1 MPIWKTLLS
10 RPDAIL
16 ALLLLAAVVLAG
28 LAAPLA
34 YPAGPWR
41 MVALPFITPFTDPA
55 HPLGTDALGRDL
67 AAALM
72 YGARTSLE
80 IGAVSTLAA
89 ILFGAA
95 VGGVAGFFGGL
106 VESVLMRAT
115 EMFQTVP
122 SFALAILLVAIYSPS
137 MPSIMAAIAVVSWP
151 PVARLARAEFLSMR
165 RREFVQAALLS
176 GQSNLR
182 VAWSQILPNTL
193 SLLIVMAALMVS
205 MAILFESA
213 LSFVGLGDPN
223 VVSWGYLI
231 ATGRGVMARSWWLT
245 FLPGVAIML
254 TIVSI
259 SILGDAIGDSQD
271 PHFERKG
278 ES

>member
-1 MPIWKTLLS
+1 MPIWKSLLS

-16 ALLLLAAVVLAG
+16 ALILLGAVVLAG
-28 LAAPLA
+28 VLAPLIF
-34 YPAGPWR
+34 PGGPWR
-41 MVALPFITPFTDPA
+41 MVARPFIAPFTDMG

-67 AAALM
+67 AVALI

-80 IGAVSTLAA
+80 IGLVSTCAA
-89 ILFGAA
+89 VLFGTAI
-95 VGGVAGFFGGL
+95 GGIAGFFGGRVDSL
-106 VESVLMRAT
+106 LMRST

-137 MPSIMAAIAVVSWP
+137 LLSIMAAIAVVSWP

-182 VAWSQILPNTL
+182 VAWSQILPNVL
-193 SLLIVMAALMVS
+193 SPLIVMAALMIS

-213 LSFVGLGDPN
+213 LSFVGLGDPQ

-231 ATGRGVMARSWWLT
+231 SAGRGVMARSWWLT
-245 FLPGVAIML
+245 FLPGFSIML

-271 PHFERKG
+271 PHFERK
-278 ES
+278 ETE

>member
-1 MPIWKTLLS
+1 MLIWKSLFS
-10 RPDAIL
+10 KPDAVL
-16 ALLLLAAVVLAG
+16 ALAILGAIVLAG
-28 LAAPLA
+28 LLAPVA
-34 YPAGPWR
+34 YPDGPWR
-41 MVALPFITPFTDPA
+41 MVARPLLAPFADMR

-67 AAALM
+67 LASLM
-72 YGARTSLE
+72 FGARTSLAIGLVSTCVATVFGAS
-80 IGAVSTLAA
+80 IGA
-89 ILFGAA
+89 
-95 VGGVAGFFGGL
+95 VAGFFGGR
-106 VESVLMRAT
+106 VDSALMRST

-122 SFALAILLVAIYSPS
+122 SFALAILLIAIYTPS
-137 MPSIMAAIAVVSWP
+137 TFSIMIAISVVSWP

-182 VAWSQILPNTL
+182 VAWSQIFPNIL
-193 SLLIVMAALMVS
+193 SPLTVMAALMVS

-213 LSFVGLGDPN
+213 LSFVGLGDPK

-231 ATGRGVMARSWWLT
+231 SAGRGVMSQSWWLT
-245 FLPGVAIML
+245 FLPGFAIML

-271 PHFERKG
+271 PHFERR
-278 ES
+278 ESK

>member
-1 MPIWKTLLS
+1 MPIWKSLVS

-16 ALLLLAAVVLAG
+16 ALVLLTAVVLAG
-28 LAAPLA
+28 LCAPVVF
-34 YPAGPWR
+34 PDGPWR
-41 MVALPFITPFTDPA
+41 MVARPFIPPFTDMR
-55 HPLGTDALGRDL
+55 HPLGADALGRDL
-67 AAALM
+67 AASLM

-80 IGAVSTLAA
+80 IGLVSTCVA
-89 ILFGAA
+89 ILFGAG
-95 VGGVAGFFGGL
+95 VGGIAGFFGGR
-106 VESVLMRAT
+106 VDSILMRST

-122 SFALAILLVAIYSPS
+122 SFALAILLVAIYAPS
-137 MPSIMAAIAVVSWP
+137 LTSIMVAIAVVSWP

-193 SLLIVMAALMVS
+193 SPLIVMAALMVS

-213 LSFVGLGDPN
+213 LSFVGLGDPQ

-231 ATGRGVMARSWWLT
+231 SAGRGVMARSWWLT
-245 FLPGVAIML
+245 FLPGMAIML

-271 PHFERKG
+271 PHFERK
-278 ES
+278 EDL